1 MQRAVVTQKMA
12 WGKMLNDKIG
22 YIRIENFH
30 DGCADQFKDGAAVA
44 DRQRRRGHL
53 SLTCATTAAAVSRR

>member
-30 DGCADQFKDGAAVA
+30 DAAPIQFKTARAVA
-44 DRQRRRGHL
+44 DRQRCTVACH
-53 SLTCATTAAAVSRR
+53 